1 MDIKY
6 EKWNFDLN
14 NNQKV
19 IEVRKKGTYEGKVFK
34 EDFEVFRQLKR
45 ALWRRKET
53 GAILALVDYIGDN
66 SNGFTF
72 GLSFEKF
79 KKEYGYAKT
88 AYHNAVNKLREYGVL
103 EETERRKIDDK
114 GVSCPVFLFRGDLS
128 IEQLR

>member
-1 MDIKY
+1 M
-6 EKWNFDLN
+6 
-14 NNQKV
+14 
-19 IEVRKKGTYEGKVFK
+19 
-34 EDFEVFRQLKR
+34 
-45 ALWRRKET
+45 
-53 GAILALVDYIGDN
+53 DYIGDN

-114 GVSCPVFLFRGDLS
+114 GVSCPVFLFRGDLP

>member
-19 IEVRKKGTYEGKVFK
+19 IEVKKKGTYEGKVFK

-114 GVSCPVFLFRGDLS
+114 GVSCPVFLFRGDLPV
-128 IEQLR
+128 EQLR

>member
-114 GVSCPVFLFRGDLS
+114 GVSCPVFLFRGDLP

>member
-88 AYHNAVNKLREYGVL
+88 AYHSAVNKLREYGIL

-114 GVSCPVFLFRGDLS
+114 GVSCPVFLFRGDLP

>member
-19 IEVRKKGTYEGKVFK
+19 IEVKKKGTYEGKVFK

-88 AYHNAVNKLREYGVL
+88 AYHNAVNKLREYGIL

-114 GVSCPVFLFRGDLS
+114 GVSCPVFLFRGDLP

>member
-34 EDFEVFRQLKR
+34 EDFEIFRQLKR

-88 AYHNAVNKLREYGVL
+88 AYHNAVNKLREYGIL

-114 GVSCPVFLFRGDLS
+114 GVSCPVFLFRGDLP

>member
-19 IEVRKKGTYEGKVFK
+19 IEVKKKGTYEGKVFK

-66 SNGFTF
+66 GNGFTF

-88 AYHNAVNKLREYGVL
+88 AYHNAVNKLREYGIL

-114 GVSCPVFLFRGDLS
+114 GVSCPVFLFRGDLP

>member
-45 ALWRRKET
+45 NWCDTRSCGLYWR
-53 GAILALVDYIGDN
+53 
-66 SNGFTF
+66 
-72 GLSFEKF
+72 
-79 KKEYGYAKT
+79 
-88 AYHNAVNKLREYGVL
+88 
-103 EETERRKIDDK
+103 
-114 GVSCPVFLFRGDLS
+114 
-128 IEQLR
+128 

>member
-6 EKWNFDLN
+6 EKWNFNLN

-88 AYHNAVNKLREYGVL
+88 AYHNAVNKLREYGIL

-114 GVSCPVFLFRGDLS
+114 GVSCPVFLFRGDLP

>member
-19 IEVRKKGTYEGKVFK
+19 IEVKKKGTYEGKVFK

-88 AYHNAVNKLREYGVL
+88 AYHNAVNKLREYGIL

-114 GVSCPVFLFRGDLS
+114 GVSCPVFLFRGDLPV
-128 IEQLR
+128 EQLR

>member
-114 GVSCPVFLFRGDLS
+114 GVSCPVFLFRGDLP
-128 IEQLR
+128 IEQLH